1 MRKANIYANIGA
13 IVDQISDTFVK
24 FIQKSHKKTEIKMKL
39 KLIEIQTNAKSK
51 KMIYSNIQIAHEFN
65 LNEFDTKFHG
75 PMNLN

>member
-39 KLIEIQTNAKSK
+39 KLIEIQTNAKRK
-51 KMIYSNIQIAHEFN
+51 KNDLFKYSNSA
-65 LNEFDTKFHG
+65 
-75 PMNLN
+75 